1 MANEFRVKNGLISD
15 GNITAPQIIGT
26 ASRATTAS
34 FAMQAL
40 SASWAPST
48 GGGGAAFPFT
58 GSAGISGSLLL
69 DANVVVGKPGESVA
83 TGLYSRA
90 VGQKYF
96 SGQYAGTGYFTID
109 WESANVPYTTL
120 TAQGDP
126 GTQTEFIISD
136 FGGAFAAA
144 LSLPE
149 TATSF
154 LLGSTFAVDLNVY
167 AAPVIT
173 AAVYDAITDATT
185 LTFNPPLQSV
195 YYADLSDATIASG
208 DFSEAIGA
216 SAKAVGPYSKAQG
229 FRTYASGDSSYASG
243 FFTSASGNHSYASGM
258 TTIAAGVYS
267 IATGQYTIANG
278 GASHAEGDQTVT
290 TATAAHAEGYR
301 TQATVQ
307 YAHAEGEVT
316 LAAGNASHAEGF
328 YTTASGQYSH
338 AEGRLSRATG
348 DHCHAEGNN
357 TRAVDQ
363 GDHAEGTNTWAG
375 GGYSHAEGWFTS
387 ASAWGAHSE
396 GYYSHA
402 AGRYSSAAGL
412 ATIAAQDGQVTVGAY
427 NIELSG
433 SNSSGSFIIGG
444 GTPNSRRNLLTTHPS
459 PTSRPGIV
467 TITGSLQTSGSI
479 TNIGPFTNTGSVSI
493 SGSVTVNDN
502 QLASGDPLTLFFPI
516 NSASSSLMLPTYRLT
531 SNGSAYTSVTNRMI
545 FYPFQSTRT
554 INATGLFGSMVTPQ
568 TGSMKFLIYS
578 NNPST
583 YLPHNR
589 LYESTAIST
598 VGMGNRTV
606 LTSFTFQANTTY
618 WFAVHHSAANVVLA
632 GNNSTAAIFQTSAST
647 AVYGYVA
654 QFVWPGTPAQVSS
667 SMVGIHNVG
676 TPAVPSLS
684 IIL

>member
-34 FAMQAL
+34 FAIQAL

-149 TATSF
+149 TATLF
-154 LLGSTFAVDLNVY
+154 LLDSTFAVDLNVY

-173 AAVYDAITDATT
+173 AAVYDAITEATT

-195 YYADLSDATIASG
+195 YYADLSGATIASG
-208 DFSEAIGA
+208 DFAEAIGA

-243 FFTSASGNHSYASGM
+243 FFTSASGNHSYAIGM

-316 LAAGNASHAEGF
+316 LAAGHAAHAEGL

-348 DHCHAEGNN
+348 DACHAEGNN

-396 GYYSHA
+396 GYYTHA
-402 AGRYSSAAGL
+402 AGRYSSAAGFS
-412 ATIAAQDGQVTVGAY
+412 TITAHEGQVTVGAY
-427 NIELSG
+427 NIALSG

-444 GTPNSRRNLLTTHPS
+444 GDANRRKNLLTTHPGN
-459 PTSRPGIV
+459 PIRDGIV

-493 SGSVTVNDN
+493 SGSITLNN
-502 QLASGDPLTLFFPI
+502 QELPTGQPYTLFSPGAANQWIPI
-516 NSASSSLMLPTYRLT
+516 YTPPRQNNPAAYNPGAANIMVFQPFVSSRTFVNSGLVIGMTNP
-531 SNGSAYTSVTNRMI
+531 VT
-545 FYPFQSTRT
+545 
-554 INATGLFGSMVTPQ
+554 GSMRISIYSNSTNNTPQ
-568 TGSMKFLIYS
+568 TNLYT
-578 NNPST
+578 ST
-583 YLPHNR
+583 D
-589 LYESTAIST
+589 IST
-598 VGMGNRTV
+598 VGTGNRTI
-606 LTSFTFQANTTY
+606 LTNFRFNAGTTY
-618 WFAVHHSAANVVLA
+618 WFGIHTQISGVTLA
-632 GNNSTAAIFQTSAST
+632 GHTDAIPLYMVSGSFTS
-647 AVYGYVA
+647 AVYGYSA
-654 QFVWPGTPAQVSS
+654 TFNFNGTPTTISS
-667 SMVGIHNVG
+667 SMLSARTSNV
-676 TPAVPSLS
+676 PYIV
-684 IIL
+684 IIT